1 MRYYWNLIIMELI
14 LRIVL
19 VISEIVGSKD
29 PAKENSR
36 LSKAHLHKIALHMD
50 HVVELEVTDWAGES
64 DLTVT
69 LSRDSSRRSTL
80 TRVVLAADFDAVIG
94 GGRGT
99 GRRPKSAAALAG
111 CTPCSARS
119 SPVMRSIWD
128 FFLGIYHPGDILGI
142 YSHNGDIQANTGW
155 WF

>member
-1 MRYYWNLIIMELI
+1 MPQLTCLAVKT
-14 LRIVL
+14 LP
-19 VISEIVGSKD
+19 K
-29 PAKENSR
+29 KNSR

-69 LSRDSSRRSTL
+69 LSKDSSRRSTL
-80 TRVVLAADFDAVIG
+80 TFVVLAVAFDAVVV

-111 CTPCSARS
+111 CTPRSARS
-119 SPVMRSIWD
+119 SPVIRIIWD
-128 FFLGIYHPGDILGI
+128 NVEP
-142 YSHNGDIQANTGW
+142 
-155 WF
+155 